1 MSFKIKIIGYLLRF
15 KCVHFRYAS
24 KLKTLQAKRWKKY
37 LKVLSKSP
45 FYSKY
50 LGKSTKLEDFPIFN
64 KRAFME
70 NFDAIN
76 TCRIAL
82 EEAMDVAINAEKSRD
97 FSPMINGITVGL
109 SSGTSGNRG
118 IFLASENE
126 RAQWVAAVLD
136 RIIGFKFKKRNVA
149 FFLRANSNLYNSVAS
164 KLLRFEFFD
173 LLIPTEKHIDSL
185 NQLQPH
191 ILVAQPSCLI
201 ELAKHMESS
210 QLEIFPEKIISVA
223 EVLYPEDKKYLEKV
237 FKQTI
242 HQVYQCT
249 EGLLAS
255 TCEEGNLHFHEDYL
269 IIEKKYLDEE
279 QTRFHPVITDLM
291 RSTQPVLRYELNDI
305 IHELKNC
312 PCGSKT
318 TAIAQIEGRSD
329 DKLSFIN
336 NEGVEIKI
344 YPDFFRRAIILADSE
359 IQHYMLI
366 QKSKTRLD
374 LFIEGSETLFEKAK
388 NEIQTVLACNECFH
402 VEIKRL
408 ESSPFERGTKLR
420 RIKNESI

>member
-1 MSFKIKIIGYLLRF
+1 MSFKLKILRYLLRF
-15 KCVHFRYAS
+15 KWVKFRYAS
-24 KLKTLQAKRWKKY
+24 KLQHLQAKRWKKY
-37 LKVLSKSP
+37 LKILSKSP
-45 FYSKY
+45 FYSKF
-50 LGKSTKLEDFPIFN
+50 LGKSTKLEDFPIVN
-64 KRAFME
+64 KQAFME
-70 NFDAIN
+70 NFDTIN
-76 TCRIAL
+76 TCSITL
-82 EEAMDVAINAEKSRD
+82 DKAMSIAINAEKSRD

-136 RIIGFKFKKRNVA
+136 RVIGFQLKKRNVA

-185 NQLQPH
+185 NQLQPN

-201 ELAKHMESS
+201 ELAKFIESAK
-210 QLEIFPEKIISVA
+210 LRIHPEKVISVA
-223 EVLYPEDKKYLEKV
+223 EVLYPEDKKYLENV
-237 FKQTI
+237 FQQTI

-255 TCEEGNLHFHEDYL
+255 TCKEGNLHFHEDYL
-269 IIEKKYLDEE
+269 IIEKNYLDDDKS
-279 QTRFHPVITDLM
+279 RFHPVITDLM
-291 RSTQPVLRYELNDI
+291 RSTQPVVRYELNDI

-312 PCGSKT
+312 PCGSKM

-329 DKLSFIN
+329 DKLCFLN
-336 NEGVEIKI
+336 DEGIETSI

-359 IQHYMLI
+359 IQDYMLI
-366 QKSKTRLD
+366 QKSKSKLD
-374 LFIEGSETLFEKAK
+374 LYIAGTEAIFEKAK
-388 NEIQTVLACNECFH
+388 NEIQTLLEYNRCFN
-402 VEIKRL
+402 VVIKKL
-408 ESSPFERGTKLR
+408 EASPFERGTKLR

>member
-1 MSFKIKIIGYLLRF
+1 M
-15 KCVHFRYAS
+15 V
-24 KLKTLQAKRWKKY
+24 
-37 LKVLSKSP
+37 
-45 FYSKY
+45 
-50 LGKSTKLEDFPIFN
+50 N
-64 KRAFME
+64 KQAFME
-70 NFDAIN
+70 DFDTIN
-76 TCRIAL
+76 TCGIAL
-82 EEAMDVAINAEKSRD
+82 DKAMDIAINAEKSRD

-136 RIIGFKFKKRNVA
+136 RIIGFKLKKRNVA

-185 NQLQPH
+185 NQLQPN

-201 ELAKHMESS
+201 ELAKHLESS
-210 QLEIFPEKIISVA
+210 QLEIRPEKIISVA
-223 EVLYPEDKKYLEKV
+223 EVLYPEDKKYLEKI

-255 TCEEGNLHFHEDYL
+255 TCKAGNLHFHEDYL
-269 IIEKKYLDEE
+269 IIEKNYLDEDKS
-279 QTRFHPVITDLM
+279 RFHPVITDLM

-329 DKLSFIN
+329 DKLCFLN
-336 NEGVEIKI
+336 NEGVETHI
-344 YPDFFRRAIILADSE
+344 YPDFFRRAIILADPE

-374 LFIEGSETLFEKAK
+374 LFVEGPETLFEKAK
-388 NEIQTVLACNECFH
+388 NEIQMVLEFNECFH

>member
-1 MSFKIKIIGYLLRF
+1 
-15 KCVHFRYAS
+15 
-24 KLKTLQAKRWKKY
+24 
-37 LKVLSKSP
+37 
-45 FYSKY
+45 
-50 LGKSTKLEDFPIFN
+50 LE
-64 KRAFME
+64 K
-70 NFDAIN
+70 
-76 TCRIAL
+76 
-82 EEAMDVAINAEKSRD
+82 AMDIAINAEKSRD

-136 RIIGFKFKKRNVA
+136 RIIGFQLKKRNVA

-164 KLLRFEFFD
+164 KLLHFEFFD

-185 NQLQPH
+185 NQLQPN

-201 ELAKHMESS
+201 ELAKHLETS
-210 QLEIFPEKIISVA
+210 QLEIHPEKIISVA

-255 TCEEGNLHFHEDYL
+255 TCKAGNLHFHEDYL
-269 IIEKKYLDEE
+269 IIEKNYLDEDKS
-279 QTRFHPVITDLM
+279 RFHPVITDLM

-312 PCGSKT
+312 PCGSKW
-318 TAIAQIEGRSD
+318 TAISQIEGRSD
-329 DKLSFIN
+329 DKLSFFNMEDI
-336 NEGVEIKI
+336 EIKI

-374 LFIEGSETLFEKAK
+374 LFVEGSETHFEKAK
-388 NEIQTVLACNECFH
+388 NEIQKILEFNECFH
-402 VEIKRL
+402 VEINRL
-408 ESSPFERGTKLR
+408 EASPFERGTKLR